1 MKESDRISWLRRQ
14 TVSSLFHCHLVDFFG
29 RDLAH
34 TKFPDTVLV
43 ASSNLDWSV
52 KWTTNF
58 LICKMEF
65 PDILYYTFSEE
76 NTSRRTGK

>member
-1 MKESDRISWLRRQ
+1 MKETGRIGWLWRQ
-14 TVSSLFHCHLVDFFG
+14 TVSSLFHCHLVAFFG

-65 PDILYYTFSEE
+65 PDILYYIFSEE